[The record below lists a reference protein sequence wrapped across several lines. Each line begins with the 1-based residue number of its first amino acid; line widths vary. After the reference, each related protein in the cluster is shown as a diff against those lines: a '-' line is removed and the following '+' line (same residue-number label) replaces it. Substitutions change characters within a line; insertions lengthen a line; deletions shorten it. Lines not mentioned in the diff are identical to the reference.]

1 MKRRT
6 IHTIILQE
14 RKIADLTKRNAA
26 LESGYRS
33 IARINKNL
41 RAEIKKLRRQEN
53 VLNEVNI

>member
-1 MKRRT
+1 MTRRN
-6 IHTIILQE
+6 IHTIIIQE
-14 RKIADLTKRNAA
+14 EKIAALVKRNAA